1 MLKHDF
7 ITISQA
13 PAFEDGGKTS
23 FAYRL
28 QDLVVLLGIKRLDLD
43 RAGNQSIN
51 LFKGSHAVHLL
62 LRLHQDQTQA
72 NVRVLMDVP
81 SFELLLEQ

>member
-1 MLKHDF
+1 MLKHDL

-13 PAFEDGGKTS
+13 PAFEDGGKTA
-23 FAYRL
+23 FANRFKN
-28 QDLVVLLGIKRLDLD
+28 LVVLLGIKRLDLD

-62 LRLHQDQTQA
+62 LCLHKYQSQA
-72 NVRVLMDVP
+72 DVGVLMDV
-81 SFELLLEQ
+81 SRFKLLLE